1 MNPQIELALESGGII
16 DITTTGRRS
25 GRPHRTEITF
35 HNLNGNV
42 YISGMPGRRDW
53 FANVVANPEFVFH
66 LKRRVK
72 ADLPARAR
80 PIRDATERRAL
91 LTEITRAWGR
101 ERQIDQFLAGSPLI
115 EVSFHDERPP

>member
-1 MNPQIELALESGGII
+1 MKSEIDRTLERGGII

-25 GRPHRTEITF
+25 GRPHRIEITF
-35 HNLNGNV
+35 HNLNGKV

-101 ERQIDQFLAGSPLI
+101 ERQIDRFLAGSPLI
-115 EVSFHDERPP
+115 EVNFHAERSP